1 MNLKLER
8 FIRSLGWE
16 RLGSTNIALAVFA
29 SSGLVFLIVFG
40 ITGSLMIAGSVLCC
54 LVVQV
59 ADSLRTKARNLVI
72 KRNSDWPKF
81 LDAISSAAWAGV
93 GLEQAILDSRAFA
106 PVTISWAL
114 VELEKDLA
122 ANIGLDLA
130 LVNFKGRLRDPIADR
145 FAELT
150 RLANQSGGRGYLTA
164 LRAQSIQ
171 LRLEN
176 ATWSEVITKQNWVIS
191 SAKLAVFAPW
201 VILLLL
207 ASRTETAAAFNSE
220 TGVVVLAIG
229 LVASLMAF
237 QLVRFL
243 SALPKRQRVLAG

>member
-16 RLGSTNIALAVFA
+16 RLSSTTFALAVFA
-29 SSGLVFLIVFG
+29 SSGLVFLIVLG

-59 ADSLRTKARNLVI
+59 ADSLRTKARNLVL

-93 GLEQAILDSRAFA
+93 GLEQAILDSRSFA

-114 VELEKDLA
+114 LELEKDLA

-130 LVNFKGRLRDPIADR
+130 LVNFKGRLQDPIADR

-207 ASRTETAAAFNSE
+207 ASRAETAAAFNSE